1 MFTARI
7 LLCGV
12 VSAAML
18 HGAVGNSKAIDFN
31 RDIRPILSDNCF
43 ACHGPDEKKRFAG
56 VRLDTRDGAL
66 AALTPG
72 NSSKSRVFARI
83 AHPDAARRMPPPN
96 SGKKLTDAQ
105 IELMKRWI
113 DSGAEY
119 KMHWAYEAP
128 QKPSLPVVKNTK
140 WPRNPIDHFVLARL
154 EREGLKPS
162 PEADRITLLR
172 RLSLDLTG
180 LPPAPAEIDTFLKDK
195 SPDAYEKQVD
205 RLLASTH
212 YGERMAMQWLDLA
225 RYADTH
231 GFHIDSHR
239 DMWVWRDW
247 VIRAFNQNMPFDR
260 FTIEQL
266 AGDLLPNATLDQR
279 IASGFNRNH
288 MINYEGGAIPEEYH
302 VEYVAD
308 RVETTATVWMA
319 STFTCMRCHDHKYDP
334 LKQAEYYKLFAFF
347 NNVAEKGLDGRD
359 GNAEPFLMLPD
370 DRQKKALDDLAAGI
384 KAREAELAEKH
395 VNPEFAK
402 WEAARMKQLDLAGPA
417 GLREGLM
424 AHYEMDGGLADSSG
438 RYFHGRA
445 LRGEPAL
452 IQTPV
457 GRAMEFTS
465 QSHVVLGDVPMD
477 AAKGFTIATW
487 IMQGYHEPQTVVRKA
502 GVFELWYDDSQPL
515 PHLRRGAHLHIELP
529 GKHLRTRDR
538 LVQRD
543 HYHMTLHIRGAEARM
558 LINGEEMPLIA
569 EAPLMKAAPAGLLE
583 IGQAENATE
592 RHGFRGRLA
601 DLRVYA
607 RALSPEEVR
616 RLAVEHRVA
625 HVLAISP
632 DKRTKEQ
639 RDKLRDHFL
648 SHEAPE
654 ALRTAHLDLKRLKLA
669 KAALDDEIPNTMVMS
684 ELEKPRDTH
693 ILGRGDYR
701 NKGQKVTPDVPAVM
715 PPLPAGEPANRLALA
730 KWLVSGKHPL
740 TARVTVN
747 RYWQNYFG
755 LGLVKSSENFG
766 SQGDPPSHPEL
777 MDWLA
782 TEFQSSGWDV
792 KAMQKLLVTSATYR
806 QVSKATPELVE
817 RDPENRLLARMSRFR
832 LPAETVRDHA
842 LAVSGLLNRQ
852 VGGRSVYPYQPPGI
866 WEEIARGEIFSAQVY
881 KESSGSDLYRRSM
894 YWFWKRT
901 APPPSLM
908 TFDAP
913 DREKC
918 VARRSVTNTPLQAL
932 VLMNDPTYVEA
943 SRALAQRV
951 MNEAGSDPAKRIQHA
966 FRLTTG
972 RLPQAKELKLL
983 QALAA
988 KQQAHY
994 AAEPGAAAALLQV
1007 GDSKSAAGYKP
1018 EELAAWTNVASVILN
1033 LDETITKE

>member
-1 MFTARI
+1 MLPGKV
-7 LLCGV
+7 LLCIGASV
-12 VSAAML
+12 TLAF
-18 HGAVGNSKAIDFN
+18 GAVGNPKSIDFN

-43 ACHGPDEKKRFAG
+43 ACHGPDEKKRFAN
-56 VRLDTRDGAL
+56 VRLDTREGAL
-66 AALTPG
+66 AVLAPG
-72 NSSKSRVFARI
+72 DTSKSRLMARV
-83 AHPDAARRMPPPN
+83 AHPDANRRMPPPT

-105 IELMKRWI
+105 IDLLKRWI
-113 DSGAEY
+113 EAGADY
-119 KMHWAYEAP
+119 KMHWAYEPPARVD
-128 QKPSLPVVKNTK
+128 LPTVRNTR
-140 WPRNPIDHFVLARL
+140 WARNPIDHFVLARL

-162 PEADRITLLR
+162 PEADRTTLLR

-180 LPPAPAEIDTFLKDK
+180 LPPTPAEIDAFLKDK

-205 RLLASTH
+205 RLLASPH

-308 RVETTATVWMA
+308 RVETTSTVWMA
-319 STFTCMRCHDHKYDP
+319 STFTCARCHDHKYDP

-347 NNVAEKGLDGRD
+347 NNVREKGLDGKD
-359 GNAEPFLMLPD
+359 GNAEPFLLLPD
-370 DRQKKALDDLAAGI
+370 DRQKQTLEALQARIRTRESELTSAIVDPQLAT
-384 KAREAELAEKH
+384 
-395 VNPEFAK
+395 
-402 WEAARMKQLDLAGPA
+402 WETTRLKSLDLAGPA
-417 GLREGLM
+417 GLRKDLM

-438 RYFHGRA
+438 HYLHGRA

-452 IQTPV
+452 VQTPV
-457 GRAMEFTS
+457 GRAMEFAAQS
-465 QSHVVLGDVPMD
+465 QVTLGDVALDPSR
-477 AAKGFTIATW
+477 GFTIATW
-487 IMQGYHEPQTVVRKA
+487 LMQGYHEPQTVLRKA

-515 PHLRRGAHLHIELP
+515 PHLRRGAHLHVELP
-529 GKHLRTRDR
+529 GLHVRTRDR

-543 HYHMTLHIRGAEARM
+543 HYHVTLHVNGKTVRM
-558 LINGEEMPLIA
+558 LINGEEMPLIE
-569 EAPLMKAAPAGLLE
+569 EAPLMKAVTPGPLE
-583 IGQAENATE
+583 IGEAENATG

-601 DLRVYA
+601 DLRVYS
-607 RALSPEEVR
+607 RSLTPPEIR
-616 RLAVEHRVA
+616 HLAFDHRIA
-625 HVLAISP
+625 HMLAIP
-632 DKRTKEQ
+632 ADKRSKEQ
-639 RDKLRDHFL
+639 KEKLRDHFL

-654 ALRTAHLDLKRLKLA
+654 VLRTAQLDLKKLKTA
-669 KAALDDEIPNTMVMS
+669 KSALEDEIPNTMVMS
-684 ELEKPRDTH
+684 ELEKPRDTY
-693 ILGRGDYR
+693 ILARGDYR
-701 NKGQKVTPDVPAVM
+701 NKGQKVTAAVPAVM
-715 PPLPAGEPANRLALA
+715 PPLPDGEPANRLALA
-730 KWLVSGKHPL
+730 RWLVSGKHPL

-755 LGLVKSSENFG
+755 IGLVKSSENFG

-777 MDWLA
+777 LDWLA
-782 TEFQSSGWDV
+782 SEFQSSGWDV
-792 KAMQKLLVTSATYR
+792 KKMQKLMVTSATYR

-832 LPAETVRDHA
+832 LSAETVRDHA
-842 LAVSGLLNRQ
+842 LAVSGLLNTQ

-881 KESSGSDLYRRSM
+881 QQSSGKDLYRRSM

-932 VLMNDPTYVEA
+932 VLMNDPTFVEA
-943 SRALAQRV
+943 SRVLAQRV
-951 MNEAGSDPAKRIQHA
+951 LEEAGTDTSKRIQHA
-966 FRLTTG
+966 FRLSTG
-972 RLPQAKELKLL
+972 RLPQPKELKLL

-988 KQQAHY
+988 KQQSHY
-994 AAEPGAAAALLQV
+994 AAEAKAAAELLQV
-1007 GDSKSAAGYKP
+1007 GDSPVSDRFKP

>member
-1 MFTARI
+1 MVTEKALACVFV
-7 LLCGV
+7 L
-12 VSAAML
+12 AAVL
-18 HGAVGNSKAIDFN
+18 HGASGDPKSIDFN

-43 ACHGPDEKKRFAG
+43 ACHGPDDKKRFAN
-56 VRLDTRDGAL
+56 VRLDTREGAL
-66 AALTPG
+66 AVITPG
-72 NSSKSRVFARI
+72 DSSKSRVFGRI
-83 AHPDAARRMPPPN
+83 AHADASRRMPPPS
-96 SGKKLTDAQ
+96 SGKKLTEAQ
-105 IELMKRWI
+105 INLVKRWI
-113 DSGAEY
+113 DSGADY
-119 KMHWAYEAP
+119 KTHWAYEP
-128 QKPSLPVVKNTK
+128 PRRPDLPAVKNRR
-140 WPRNPIDHFVLARL
+140 WPRNPIDYFVLARL

-162 PEADRITLLR
+162 PEADRTTLLR

-180 LPPAPAEIDTFLKDK
+180 LPPTPAEIDAFLKDK
-195 SPDAYEKQVD
+195 GPDAYEKQVD
-205 RLLASTH
+205 RLLASPH

-260 FTIEQL
+260 FTVEQL

-308 RVETTATVWMA
+308 RVETTSTVWMA
-319 STFTCMRCHDHKYDP
+319 STFTCARCHDHKYDP

-359 GNAEPFLMLPD
+359 GNAEPFLLLPD
-370 DRQKKALDDLAAGI
+370 DRQKQMLEDLTARIG
-384 KAREAELAEKH
+384 AREAELADAV
-395 VNPEFAK
+395 VNPELAA
-402 WEAARMKQLDLAGPA
+402 WEARRLKSLDLAGPESLRS
-417 GLREGLM
+417 GLL

-438 RYFHGRA
+438 QYRHGLV

-452 IQTPV
+452 IQTPI
-457 GRAMEFTS
+457 GRAVEFAS
-465 QSHVVLGDVPMD
+465 QGHVVLGDLPID
-477 AAKGFTIATW
+477 LAQGFTIATW
-487 IMQGYHEPQTVVRKA
+487 LMQGYHEPQTVLRKA
-502 GVFELWYDDSQPL
+502 GQFELWYDDSQPL
-515 PHLRRGAHLHIELP
+515 PHLRRGAHLHVELP
-529 GKHLRTRDR
+529 GMHWRTRDR

-543 HYHMTLHIRGAEARM
+543 HYHMVLHVAGSAVRM
-558 LINGEEMPLIA
+558 FINGEEMPLVPEI
-569 EAPLMKAAPAGLLE
+569 PRMKDVARGPLE
-583 IGQAENATE
+583 IGQAENAGG

-601 DLRVYA
+601 DLRVYS
-607 RALSPEEVR
+607 RGLSQEEIR
-616 RLAVEHRVA
+616 RLAVDHRIA
-625 HVLAISP
+625 HVLSIAA

-639 RDKLRDHFL
+639 KEKLRDYFL
-648 SHEAPE
+648 SFEAPE
-654 ALRTAHLDLKRLKLA
+654 ALRTAHLDLKRLRAA
-669 KAALDDEIPNTMVMS
+669 KAALVDEIPNTMVMS
-684 ELEKPRDTH
+684 ELEKPRDTY

-701 NKGQKVTPDVPAVM
+701 NKGEKVTPAVPAVM
-715 PPLPAGEPANRLALA
+715 PPLPDGEPANRLGLA

-755 LGLVKSSENFG
+755 IGLVKSSENFG

-777 MDWLA
+777 LDWLA
-782 TEFQSSGWDV
+782 TEFQSNGWDV
-792 KAMQKLLVTSATYR
+792 KAMQKLIVMSATYR
-806 QVSKATPELVE
+806 QVSKATPELIE

-842 LAVSGLLNRQ
+842 LAAAGLLNRQ
-852 VGGRSVYPYQPPGI
+852 IGGRSVYPYQPPGI

-881 KESSGSDLYRRSM
+881 QQSSGADLYRRSM

-901 APPPSLM
+901 APPPSLV

-932 VLMNDPTYVEA
+932 VLMNDPAFVEA
-943 SRALAQRV
+943 ARVLAQRV
-951 MNEAGSDPAKRIQHA
+951 MDEAGADAAKRVQHA

-972 RLPQAKELKLL
+972 RLPQPQELKLL
-983 QALAA
+983 LDLAR

-994 AAEPGAAAALLQV
+994 AANAKAAGELIQV
-1007 GDSKSAAGYKP
+1007 GESPAGNRYKP
-1018 EELAAWTNVASVILN
+1018 EELAAWTTVASVILN